1 MGVKTHRWSRLGL
14 TLITGAAG
22 DTAFRAWADSTFAAA

>member
-22 DTAFRAWADSTFAAA
+22 DNGFQGLGG